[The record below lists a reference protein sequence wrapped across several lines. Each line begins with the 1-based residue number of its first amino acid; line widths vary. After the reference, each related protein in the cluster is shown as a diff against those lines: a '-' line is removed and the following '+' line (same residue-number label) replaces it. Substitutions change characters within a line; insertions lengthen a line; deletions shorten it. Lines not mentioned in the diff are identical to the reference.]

1 MDTVPATGAVP
12 DEAVLFPADT
22 ANPASTLAISD
33 ASQTGLDPTSAI
45 TIECWVY
52 VLSWLGSTAYLIMK
66 DGLPGASYSN
76 YEVNF
81 DESGN
86 RIYFSWQTG
95 SGATRIASAPTGL
108 GNPWTGAWAHIAVT
122 RDTTS
127 GVNKIYVNGLPA
139 TLDLGATVDAG
150 VPLQNNIYPVEIGGR
165 TIGNFT
171 QSLHGYMAELR
182 LWSVV
187 RTPAEILASY
197 NTDLVGNEAGL
208 EGYWPLHTDLND
220 LTANANNL
228 SAIGGANPTPALSA
242 ITRPFASGIVAPRTF
257 VCVGDPVIGWLDDA
271 ATDLQYKHIPLKV
284 MPPDTPTLQTWL
296 GVDGTVTTDIAEDSS
311 HFWKFEALPS
321 VDVGTLATASFNL
334 GGIGTPVLTT
344 DPDYWEGLEN
354 VIVLDA
360 LTDSLATGNSTK
372 IPSVQD
378 GTKSLI
384 LGGVMQVDDQEL
396 VDVNSWLISQHNT
409 SGVDGWNVAM
419 WNAIGGG
426 GDALKLRWVLYQ
438 GGVATQCVALI
449 PIVYGVPFAW
459 IANLDWAAGKMKV
472 MTSTPGSYN
481 EVAVA
486 DTGDFDVGID
496 PVRVSGSVV
505 TNIASYLGTQGHL
518 FSYQYSS
525 AIDAG
530 INEATMTRYKKFL
543 SGNKG
548 P

>member
-1 MDTVPATGAVP
+1 MTTGVKIVISCLESSDGQCTRIVISNDSTSVPFTCLGFEKPRLPNANWVSPACFYLLSETIVSGLSCFRWESLQDQENFIAVVKDHDNADLQIAMRMMGPMVSSTEVVDWIQDGPIPNPTVFAGHLTYDGKDA
-12 DEAVLFPADT
+12 DYDWGTLFDWYWVNRNVGGVHMLDLDT
-22 ANPASTLAISD
+22 APLA
-33 ASQTGLDPTSAI
+33 
-45 TIECWVY
+45 
-52 VLSWLGSTAYLIMK
+52 
-66 DGLPGASYSN
+66 
-76 YEVNF
+76 
-81 DESGN
+81 GN
-86 RIYFSWQTG
+86 R
-95 SGATRIASAPTGL
+95 
-108 GNPWTGAWAHIAVT
+108 
-122 RDTTS
+122 
-127 GVNKIYVNGLPA
+127 
-139 TLDLGATVDAG
+139 TL
-150 VPLQNNIYPVEIGGR
+150 
-165 TIGNFT
+165 
-171 QSLHGYMAELR
+171 
-182 LWSVV
+182 
-187 RTPAEILASY
+187 
-197 NTDLVGNEAGL
+197 
-208 EGYWPLHTDLND
+208 
-220 LTANANNL
+220 
-228 SAIGGANPTPALSA
+228 
-242 ITRPFASGIVAPRTF
+242 
-257 VCVGDPVIGWLDDA
+257 VCVGDCVWGWLDDSESN
-271 ATDLQYKHIPLKV
+271 LLYKNIPIKV

-296 GVDGTVTTDIAEDSS
+296 GVDGTVTTDITEDSS

-525 AIDAG
+525 AIDLPLQPLDSL
-530 INEATMTRYKKFL
+530 I
-543 SGNKG
+543 
-548 P
+548 